1 MLGKL
6 KKKAVPRAEICHPSA
21 LSFCIKPSLR
31 RECEQEMKS
40 VLSPFTEK
48 QAWSSE
54 RRKAKFSEQPITTS
68 NRTTIAS
75 CLCLFWTRQGHKARM
90 LPGSDGMVHAEPRQ
104 SVIPGAPARG
114 QPGSKLL
121 RKPAGLIRIT
131 PSSNH
136 CSSHKNKT
144 ENFEIKCLLTYQ

>member
-1 MLGKL
+1 M
-6 KKKAVPRAEICHPSA
+6 
-21 LSFCIKPSLR
+21 R

-40 VLSPFTEK
+40 VLSPFIK
-48 QAWSSE
+48 MQDWSSE
-54 RRKAKFSEQPITTS
+54 KRKGTFSEQPITIS
-68 NRTTIAS
+68 NRTTIGS

-90 LPGSDGMVHAEPRQ
+90 LLGSDGMVHAEPTQRA
-104 SVIPGAPARG
+104 IPWAPARG

-121 RKPAGLIRIT
+121 RKPAGFIRII

-144 ENFEIKCLLTYQ
+144 ENFEIKCLLTYQQFS